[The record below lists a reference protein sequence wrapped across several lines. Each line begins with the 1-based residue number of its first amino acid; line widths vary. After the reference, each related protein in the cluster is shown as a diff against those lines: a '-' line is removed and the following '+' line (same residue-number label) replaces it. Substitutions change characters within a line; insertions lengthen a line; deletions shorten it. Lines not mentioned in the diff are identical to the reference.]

1 MLDFIYHMT
10 LNIFEIKF
18 CLSEKAND
26 LMILTYRQC
35 CYGSHFIALLNM
47 LNTIK
52 INTWCY
58 ITLDIS

>member
-26 LMILTYRQC
+26 LMILTY
-35 CYGSHFIALLNM
+35 IDNVVM
-47 LNTIK
+47 VV
-52 INTWCY
+52 
-58 ITLDIS
+58 IS